1 MSKASMPRATSFW
14 SASPDE
20 GGNQRSSEVIRGHPS
35 LGGPR
40 RPSKVIS
47 AHQRSSE
54 IIRAWEGLA
63 VHRADEIVTQPETLQ
78 VRRPRVRIV
87 RALRVHEGHK
97 DHLMRALIRRTQAHS
112 GSIRTHSVHKCHED
126 HKVPVAVRLDELI
139 IRRNQRSSVALT
151 LFRSQCAL
159 MSSFVSL

>member
-1 MSKASMPRATSFW
+1 MREA
-14 SASPDE
+14 
-20 GGNQRSSEVIRGHPS
+20 
-35 LGGPR
+35 
-40 RPSKVIS
+40 IS

-63 VHRADEIVTQPETLQ
+63 VHRADEIVAQPETLQ

-97 DHLMRALIRRTQAHS
+97 DHLMRALIRRTQAAL
-112 GSIRTHSVHKCHED
+112 RQHSVHKCHED
-126 HKVPVAVRLDELI
+126 HKVPVAVRLHELI

-151 LFRSQCAL
+151 LVRSQCAL
-159 MSSFVSL
+159 LSSFVRL